1 MLIALEQLLGGLLMF
16 LVLADVFL
24 TVLYARVG
32 TGIISEK
39 LARVVWAI
47 FRNVP
52 AKRHLP
58 VVLSFCGPSIVV
70 LLVLTWSLLLAFG
83 AGMVVHPLLGTHIRS
98 SSGST
103 PTDFATAVYV
113 GGSSLSIVGS
123 SNLEPQTAVTKAFFI
138 LNAIIGTSIISLTL
152 TYLMQVYAAL
162 RERNALGLKLEAMS
176 NRTGD
181 ASELVARLFPHDQL
195 SGGYTNLSEIA
206 GEIVAAKEAHH
217 FYPVLFYFRF
227 RDAFYS
233 MPRITFLLLD
243 AVSLIRSS
251 LADDRAAWLKESAT
265 VQQLWC
271 ASLML
276 VSTLDR
282 CFLHAN
288 PERARATAEPD
299 YDLWRARYAL
309 ARKRLIGAG
318 ISVLADEET
327 GAALYVELRSK
338 WDPLLSALAPTLAN
352 TSEADP
358 VTFQLSK
365 RTG

>member
-1 MLIALEQLLGGLLMF
+1 MLTALEQLLGGLLMF

-83 AGMVVHPLLGTHIRS
+83 AGMVGHPLLGTHIRS

-113 GGSSLSIVGS
+113 GGSSLSIVAS
-123 SNLEPQTAVTKAFFI
+123 SNLEPQTAATKAFFI

-162 RERNALGLKLEAMS
+162 RERNALGLKMHAMS
-176 NRTGD
+176 AETGD
-181 ASELVARLFPHDQL
+181 AAELLARLFPDGEL
-195 SGGYTNLSEIA
+195 SGGYNNLSELA
-206 GEIVAAKEAHH
+206 GEMAEAKEVHH
-217 FYPVLFYFRF
+217 FYPVLFYLRF
-227 RDAFYS
+227 REPYYS
-233 MPRITFLLLD
+233 VSRTTLLALD
-243 AVSLIRSS
+243 TVSLIKSA
-251 LADDRAAWLKESAT
+251 LADDKAGWVKKSAS
-265 VQQLWC
+265 VQQLRSG
-271 ASLML
+271 SLML
-276 VSTLDR
+276 VSTLDET
-282 CFLHAN
+282 FLDQA
-288 PERARATAEPD
+288 PGAGSDPIDDKAEP
-299 YDLWRARYAL
+299 W
-309 ARKRLIGAG
+309 
-318 ISVLADEET
+318 
-327 GAALYVELRSK
+327 
-338 WDPLLSALAPTLAN
+338 
-352 TSEADP
+352 
-358 VTFQLSK
+358 Q
-365 RTG
+365 